1 MEAAHV
7 RWFHTMNWLD
17 LSLFTVVLVLA
28 LPVMVFFVQVM
39 AAAFLRLPSS
49 ATAAGERCRIA
60 VLVPAHDEALLI
72 SVTLARI
79 TVQLLPGDRLLVV
92 ADNCSDDTAALAQ
105 AAGAEV
111 LERFDPLRRG
121 KGYALDHGVQHLS
134 CEPPDVVVIVD
145 ADCEVASG
153 ALDAVTRCCAHSGRP
168 VQSAYL
174 MQRDDDNTAV
184 SPIAWFAWRVRNL
197 VRPLGMHHLDLP
209 CQLMGSGMA
218 IPWRLL
224 QRLPLASGQLAEDM
238 KMGFDLARLGAPP
251 LFCPQALVTS
261 RFAATRTGSSSQRTR
276 WEHGHLRL
284 LFTEVPKMLFESARG
299 TGAGLVPMALD
310 ACVPPQALL
319 LLLLL
324 AAGLLTSLCAA
335 LGTSAWPAAL
345 LLLLVCVFAATVL
358 LAWARFAR
366 ENLQLLQMSGFLGYS
381 LAKIPVYLRF
391 VFRRQVEWVRSKRDA
406 E

>member
-1 MEAAHV
+1 
-7 RWFHTMNWLD
+7 MNWFD
-17 LSLFTVVLVLA
+17 ISLLAVVLPLA
-28 LPVMVFFVQVM
+28 LPVIVLFVQVT
-39 AAAFLRLPSS
+39 AAALVRLPSS
-49 ATAAGERCRIA
+49 AIAVGERPRMA

-72 SVTLARI
+72 SATLARI
-79 TVQLLPGDRLLVV
+79 TVQLLPGDRLLVI
-92 ADNCSDDTAALAQ
+92 ADNCSDETAALAN

-111 LERFDPLRRG
+111 LERFDASRRG
-121 KGYALDHGVQHLS
+121 KGYALDHGVRHLAGK
-134 CEPPDVVVIVD
+134 PPDIVVIVD
-145 ADCEVASG
+145 ADCDVASG
-153 ALDAVTRCCAHSGRP
+153 ALDAVMRCCAHTGRP
-168 VQSAYL
+168 VQSVYL
-174 MQRDDDNTAV
+174 MQRDDDSAAV

-197 VRPLGMHHLDLP
+197 VRPLGMHYLGLP
-209 CQLMGSGMA
+209 CHLMGSGMA

-284 LFTEVPKMLFESARG
+284 LFTEVPKMLFESVFG

-310 ACVPPQALL
+310 ACVPPLALL

-324 AAGLLTSLCAA
+324 AAGLLTVLGAA
-335 LGTSAWPAAL
+335 LGASAGPAAL
-345 LLLLVCVFAATVL
+345 LLLLICLFAATVL

-366 ENLQLLQMSGFLGYS
+366 ESLQLLQMSGFLGYA
-381 LAKIPVYLRF
+381 LAKIPLYLRF